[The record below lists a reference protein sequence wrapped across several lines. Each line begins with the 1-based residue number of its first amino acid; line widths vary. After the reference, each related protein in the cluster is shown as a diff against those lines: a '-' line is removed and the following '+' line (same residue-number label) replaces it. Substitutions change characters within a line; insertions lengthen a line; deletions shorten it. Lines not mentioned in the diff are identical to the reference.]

1 MVIRKEGM
9 SLYGVPVGLL
19 TSHSLSL
26 MGQVQEEQRKGLLQR
41 PADLALVIYLILA
54 GFFTLFRGL
63 VSLADLPL
71 SCLQP
76 PSLAFPCHI
85 CLLTAKG
92 PLLSHLII
100 REVLH

>member
-1 MVIRKEGM
+1 
-9 SLYGVPVGLL
+9 
-19 TSHSLSL
+19 

-63 VSLADLPL
+63 VSLASLTL

-76 PSLAFPCHI
+76 PSLAFPFRI
-85 CLLTAKG
+85 CLLTANG
-92 PLLSHLII
+92 SLLSHLII